1 MQGWEPHWQG
11 SGGRKTVNWRGTG
24 EGSCLVGEL
33 EQIFCV
39 FGGGVCQGVK
49 FWSGSGGGG
58 DFVLAKI
65 KLVRS
70 WWGKYRNGGKISFR
84 GNGREFRRKGP
95 SQLTLCAG
103 SDHSFSDQAYIF
115 LLLRIFE
122 SRD

>member
-1 MQGWEPHWQG
+1 M
-11 SGGRKTVNWRGTG
+11 S
-24 EGSCLVGEL
+24 
-33 EQIFCV
+33 
-39 FGGGVCQGVK
+39 GGGVGADFFAFLVGTFAGGYPFGVEVVGMVI
-49 FWSGSGGGG
+49 FRWQ
-58 DFVLAKI
+58 KI